1 MPADSQRPTPLR
13 APASWCV
20 ALFLGV
26 VGLTDL
32 SASVVEDVR
41 HHASADNTR
50 VVFDLD
56 APLPTEP
63 SVFSLRNPDRLVLD
77 LPLRGFEAAT
87 PTFDAGSLVAGLRT
101 GQQAHGMRVV
111 LDLRQPAT
119 FSTFSLP
126 AGAGNSLV
134 PSRPTI
140 LWLPGPSFAWRISR
154 QPATVQ
160 IPRAKLA
167 PGISSWRSIQDT
179 VGATLELLA
188 LPGPMRKPSC
198 WP

>member
-1 MPADSQRPTPLR
+1 MLHCRLSPACSRY
-13 APASWCV
+13 
-20 ALFLGV
+20 
-26 VGLTDL
+26 
-32 SASVVEDVR
+32 EI
-41 HHASADNTR
+41 
-50 VVFDLD
+50 
-56 APLPTEP
+56 
-63 SVFSLRNPDRLVLD
+63 PDRLVLD

-126 AGAGNSLV
+126 AGAGNGDRLV
-134 PSRPTI
+134 FDLQP
-140 LWLPGPSFAWRISR
+140 LPGAEQADDPLAAWAELGAWRISR

-188 LPGPMRKPSC
+188 LPGPMREPSC